1 MDNNTIDYGKWNI
14 PTSWD
19 EITLK
24 MFEDIERYYS
34 DTDKKFD
41 ARQVLHIFTNKTVD
55 EINALPLELTEIL
68 MNKLLF
74 LQEKPKDV
82 EASNKVKIDG
92 EEYIINVME
101 KLKTGEYI
109 SIDTIMKGDKYD
121 YASILAVLCRKEG
134 EVYDS
139 KFEAEV
145 FEQRKEMFEKQP
157 ITKILPIIG
166 FFLNLYVMLKIPSQL
181 SLEVEAELN
190 RIQKHIETLRKN
202 GDLSILSTKL
212 AMRKLKKLQK
222 SLKSTSQTSSYT
234 SLGWWK
240 KLTWKTKR
248 KNTKK

>member
-1 MDNNTIDYGKWNI
+1 MDNTIDYGSWTV
-14 PTSWD
+14 PTDWSQ
-19 EITLK
+19 ITLK

-41 ARQVLHIFTNKTVD
+41 AREVLHIFTNKTVD

-82 EASNKVKIDG
+82 EPSNKVKIDG
-92 EEYIINVME
+92 EEYVINVME

-121 YASILAVLCRKEG
+121 YASILAVLCRKDG

-139 KFEAEV
+139 KFEAEL
-145 FEQRKEMFEKQP
+145 FEKRKEMFEKQP

-166 FFLNLYVMLKIPSQL
+166 FFLNLYVTLKIPSQL
-181 SLEVEAELN
+181 YLEVEAELN
-190 RIQKHIETLRKN
+190 RIQKHIETSVKIGVFRKHY
-202 GDLSILSTKL
+202 LKWR
-212 AMRKLKKLQK
+212 MRKLQKL
-222 SLKSTSQTSSYT
+222 LKSN
-234 SLGWWK
+234 
-240 KLTWKTKR
+240 R
-248 KNTKK
+248 NT

>member
-1 MDNNTIDYGKWNI
+1 MKTDNNGIIDFGSVHV
-14 PTSWD
+14 PESWD
-19 EITLK
+19 EITLEK
-24 MFEDIERYYS
+24 FQNIERYYS
-34 DTDKKFD
+34 DKDTKFD
-41 ARQVLHIFTNKTVD
+41 ARQVLHILCDGLTLD
-55 EINALPLELTEIL
+55 EINELPIEITEIL

-92 EEYIINVME
+92 EEYVINVME

-145 FEQRKEMFEKQP
+145 FEQRKEMWEKQP
-157 ITKILPIIG
+157 ITKILPTLG
-166 FFLNLYVMLKIPSQL
+166 FFLNLYVTLRIPTQL

-190 RIQKHIETLRKN
+190 RIQKHIETSERLGVFRRRYLNWRMKRLRK
-202 GDLSILSTKL
+202 L
-212 AMRKLKKLQK
+212 
-222 SLKSTSQTSSYT
+222 LKSS
-234 SLGWWK
+234 
-240 KLTWKTKR
+240 
-248 KNTKK
+248 KNT

>member
-1 MDNNTIDYGKWNI
+1 MDNNKIDYGSWTI

-24 MFEDIERYYS
+24 QFQDIERYY
-34 DTDKKFD
+34 DDKDKKFD
-41 ARQVLHIFTNKTVD
+41 AREVLHIFTNKTID

-74 LQEKPKDV
+74 LQEKPK
-82 EASNKVKIDG
+82 EQEPSNKIKIDG

-109 SIDTIMKGDKYD
+109 TVDTILKNDKFD
-121 YASILAVLCRKEG
+121 YSSIFAVLCRKEG

-139 KFEAEV
+139 KFEAEM
-145 FEQRKEMFEKQP
+145 FEKRKEMFEKQP

-166 FFLNLYVMLKIPSQL
+166 FFLNLYVTLKIPSQL

-190 RIQKHIETLRKN
+190 RIQKLIETSERIGVFRKHY
-202 GDLSILSTKL
+202 LKWR
-212 AMRKLKKLQK
+212 MRKLQKL
-222 SLKSTSQTSSYT
+222 LKSS
-234 SLGWWK
+234 
-240 KLTWKTKR
+240 
-248 KNTKK
+248 KNT

>member
-19 EITLK
+19 DITLK

-41 ARQVLHIFTNKTVD
+41 AREVLHIFTDKSID
-55 EINALPLELTEIL
+55 EINELPIEITEML

-92 EEYIINVME
+92 EEYVINVME

-121 YASILAVLCRKEG
+121 YGSILAVICRKEG

-139 KFEAEV
+139 KFEAEL

-166 FFLNLYVMLKIPSQL
+166 FFLNLYVTLRIPTQL

-190 RIQKHIETLRKN
+190 RIQKRIETSERLGVFRRRYLNWRMK
-202 GDLSILSTKL
+202 
-212 AMRKLKKLQK
+212 RLKKL
-222 SLKSTSQTSSYT
+222 LKSS
-234 SLGWWK
+234 
-240 KLTWKTKR
+240 R
-248 KNTKK
+248 NT

>member
-1 MDNNTIDYGKWNI
+1 MDNNKIDYGKWNI

-41 ARQVLHIFTNKTVD
+41 AREVLHIFTNKTVD

-92 EEYIINVME
+92 EEYVINVME

-121 YASILAVLCRKEG
+121 YGSILAVICRKEG

-139 KFEAEV
+139 KFEAEM
-145 FEQRKEMFEKQP
+145 FEKRKEMFEKQP

-166 FFLNLYVMLKIPSQL
+166 FFLNLYVTLRIPSQL
-181 SLEVEAELN
+181 SLEVEAEIN
-190 RIQKHIETLRKN
+190 RIQKHIETSERIGVFRKRYLN
-202 GDLSILSTKL
+202 WRMK
-212 AMRKLKKLQK
+212 RLKKL
-222 SLKSTSQTSSYT
+222 LKSS
-234 SLGWWK
+234 
-240 KLTWKTKR
+240 R
-248 KNTKK
+248 NI

>member
-41 ARQVLHIFTNKTVD
+41 AREVLHIFTDKSID

-166 FFLNLYVMLKIPSQL
+166 FFLNLYVTLKIPSQL

-190 RIQKHIETLRKN
+190 RIQKHIETSERLGVFRRRYLKWR
-202 GDLSILSTKL
+202 
-212 AMRKLKKLQK
+212 MKKLQK
-222 SLKSTSQTSSYT
+222 LLKSS
-234 SLGWWK
+234 
-240 KLTWKTKR
+240 R
-248 KNTKK
+248 NT